1 MDNKTKPFMDNSNPN
16 ISILTDNN
24 SSNLLTINNLN
35 HPKNILLQI
44 LMSAILLI
52 PKPNQN
58 SQENCLVDIAEE
70 IPLLNL

>member
-1 MDNKTKPFMDNSNPN
+1 MDNSNPN

>member
-1 MDNKTKPFMDNSNPN
+1 MDNKTKPFTDNSNPN